1 MHPATKYLQLRT
13 LYIYLQRMYTITR
26 CRNAGEC
33 RCLRRRL
40 RNALS
45 ARMIGKTDSPSYAH
59 LSAIT
64 DTQVKERCTIR
75 LFLYGFNN
83 IPRSI
88 TFAISGVTSSTAMRR
103 CCAAETR
110 RTATL
115 AIEGT
120 SGTSHPTV
128 LRAAAAI
135 ERGDLSSHARV
146 GERSL
151 ARIMLA
157 LCPRH

>member
-1 MHPATKYLQLRT
+1 
-13 LYIYLQRMYTITR
+13 
-26 CRNAGEC
+26 
-33 RCLRRRL
+33 
-40 RNALS
+40 
-45 ARMIGKTDSPSYAH
+45 MIGKTDSPSDAH

-64 DTQVKERCTIR
+64 DTQVKERYTIR
-75 LFLYGFNN
+75 LFPYSLNN
-83 IPRSI
+83 IPKSI

-103 CCAAETR
+103 RCAAESR

-115 AIEGT
+115 AIEGP

-128 LRAAAAI
+128 LRTTAAI

-151 ARIMLA
+151 AVIMLA
-157 LCPRH
+157 MCPQHGKGK

>member
-1 MHPATKYLQLRT
+1 
-13 LYIYLQRMYTITR
+13 MYTITR

-45 ARMIGKTDSPSYAH
+45 AWMIGKTNSLSDAH

-64 DTQVKERCTIR
+64 ATQVKERYTIG
-75 LFLYGFNN
+75 LCPYGFNN
-83 IPRSI
+83 IPGSI

-103 CCAAETR
+103 RCAAETR

-115 AIEGT
+115 AIEGP

-128 LRAAAAI
+128 LRTTAAI

-151 ARIMLA
+151 AGIMLA
-157 LCPRH
+157 LCPQHGKGK

>member
-1 MHPATKYLQLRT
+1 M
-13 LYIYLQRMYTITR
+13 
-26 CRNAGEC
+26 
-33 RCLRRRL
+33 
-40 RNALS
+40 
-45 ARMIGKTDSPSYAH
+45 GKTDSPSDAH

-64 DTQVKERCTIR
+64 NTQVKERYTIG
-75 LFLYGFNN
+75 LFPYGFNN

-103 CCAAETR
+103 GCAAETR
-110 RTATL
+110 HTATL
-115 AIEGT
+115 AIEGP

-128 LRAAAAI
+128 LLTTAAI

-151 ARIMLA
+151 TGIMLA
-157 LCPRH
+157 LCPQHGKGK

>member
-1 MHPATKYLQLRT
+1 MPPQKASERT
-13 LYIYLQRMYTITR
+13 VGTDD
-26 CRNAGEC
+26 
-33 RCLRRRL
+33 
-40 RNALS
+40 
-45 ARMIGKTDSPSYAH
+45 GKTDSLLDAY

-75 LFLYGFNN
+75 LFLYSFNN

-103 CCAAETR
+103 RCAAETR
-110 RTATL
+110 RTAVL
-115 AIEGT
+115 AIKGPSST
-120 SGTSHPTV
+120 SPPTI
-128 LRAAAAI
+128 LRTAAAI
-135 ERGDLSSHARV
+135 ERGDLSSYARV

-151 ARIMLA
+151 AGIMLA